1 MRRSGLDSLWEL
13 KTFLCSSLF
22 SRPTKSFFKNL
33 IFMIRT
39 YFFLSAGGIGVIL
52 NLDRIAKRLQT
63 GGFKIDVRGLADSGW
78 YLDIPSCPAGG
89 KHCQSAKIQEN
100 VTKMA
105 IA

>member
-39 YFFLSAGGIGVIL
+39 YFVLSAGGIGVIL

-78 YLDIPSCPAGG
+78 YLDIPSCPA
-89 KHCQSAKIQEN
+89 
-100 VTKMA
+100 V
-105 IA
+105 